1 MGELIVKLLILDIEG
16 THEKIVLNGKSEAEI
31 QKALCNLEEVLAN
44 VELGVE
50 DTIKKIGNSY
60 VTSLDNSNWYKELY
74 GWEFSEVSIAS
85 L

>member
-1 MGELIVKLLILDIEG
+1 MKLLILDIEG

-44 VELGVE
+44 IELGVE
-50 DTIKKIGNSY
+50 NTIVKIGDAY
-60 VTSLDNSNWYKELY
+60 VTSEINASHYKELY
-74 GWEFSEVSIAS
+74 GWVFSKQKIAA